1 MLHSKP
7 GLLGMDWVCILSTAS
22 PQWNMATSLRRAYK
36 QFRSTVGHWAGCS
49 TGCETNDTLP
59 HPLPPSQC
67 QVEEFGALALCEKEA
82 NARYQLWKGLFDF
95 MDKSNTWT
103 EDPILD
109 EESNEV
115 KLSIEQIKAEVEDY
129 ASRAYKMGK
138 QYKED
143 QVCVGGLRE
152 DGGPCDRGGITL
164 GHSNWVEAAH
174 RAFSSHSYQTPCT
187 E

>member
-1 MLHSKP
+1 MHLPFPHS
-7 GLLGMDWVCILSTAS
+7 
-22 PQWNMATSLRRAYK
+22 R
-36 QFRSTVGHWAGCS
+36 
-49 TGCETNDTLP
+49 
-59 HPLPPSQC
+59 C

-143 QVCVGGLRE
+143 QVWGGWVGE
-152 DGGPCDRGGITL
+152 DWGPGDRGGITL
-164 GHSNWVEAAH
+164 GHSNWVEAIHTAI
-174 RAFSSHSYQTPCT
+174 SSHSYQTPVLGSNHS
-187 E
+187 

>member
-1 MLHSKP
+1 MLHYKP
-7 GLLGMDWVCILSTAS
+7 GLLGMDRLCILSTTS
-22 PQWNMATSLRRAYK
+22 PQQNMATFQA
-36 QFRSTVGHWAGCS
+36 GHAGNLAAARLAGCS
-49 TGCETNDTLP
+49 TGYETNVLIHLP
-59 HPLPPSQC
+59 HPLPPSRC

-143 QVCVGGLRE
+143 QVWGGL
-152 DGGPCDRGGITL
+152 GGGGWGT
-164 GHSNWVEAAH
+164 
-174 RAFSSHSYQTPCT
+174 R
-187 E
+187 

>member
-1 MLHSKP
+1 M
-7 GLLGMDWVCILSTAS
+7 
-22 PQWNMATSLRRAYK
+22 K
-36 QFRSTVGHWAGCS
+36 QTYIYIIP
-49 TGCETNDTLP
+49 TDTP
-59 HPLPPSQC
+59 PPPSPPRC

-143 QVCVGGLRE
+143 QVWGGWVGE
-152 DGGPCDRGGITL
+152 DGGPGDRGGIYL
-164 GHSNWVEAAH
+164 GHKNWAVAIH
-174 RAFSSHSYQTPCT
+174 KPISSHSYQTPVLGRNHS
-187 E
+187 